1 MNVYSFGESFGTTL
15 DEAFGIKE
23 HATGSGAADRAAA
36 RAGRDAAERASDPKP
51 PPPSPPTPPPSPPA
65 GSGRNGRRPR
75 PGNPPHP
82 PMRRRRRRRP
92 IIVNP
97 VVREIV
103 EVPRYSY
110 TDKSDLVKILIAIAV
125 VLGIA
130 LFLRYN

>member
-23 HATGSGAADRAAA
+23 HATGNGAADRAAA
-36 RAGRDAAERASDPKP
+36 RASRDAAERASDPKP
-51 PPPSPPTPPPSPPA
+51 PTPPPPSPPSPPA
-65 GSGRNGRRPR
+65 GSGGNGRRPR
-75 PGNPPHP
+75 PGNPPRP
-82 PMRRRRRRRP
+82 PMRRRRRRP

-97 VVREIV
+97 VVREVV